1 MDITEMKQNRAGL
14 VKQARDLL
22 DKAYAEKRDMTAEE
36 ETQYEKYMTDV
47 DKIGDQIEKEERL
60 QDLEKEM
67 TKLVDEPVKP
77 DPGENR
83 NKNPYA
89 TKEYR
94 EAFNGF
100 LKNGVKGME
109 TKEIR
114 ALQVDQDIYGGYLV
128 APEQFV
134 MELIKELDNE
144 VFIRTLATTYQ
155 IDTAESLGAPAL
167 DNDPADP
174 DWTEEISE
182 ADEDSTMSIGK
193 RNLYPHPLSKL
204 IKVSRTLLRKSR
216 TGAEALVK
224 SRLAYKFGTT
234 EENAFLNGSENNSP
248 LGVFTASN
256 NGIPSSSTYDIS
268 TANTSSTPTADGL
281 INCKYALKAQYWKKA
296 VWIFHR
302 DIVKLIRKLKTGEGD
317 YIWRPGIAN
326 DAQDTI
332 LEIPYRMSEY
342 APNTIAASAYV
353 GILGDFSYYWI
364 ADALDMEIQR
374 LEEKYATTNQV
385 GFIGRK
391 ETDGM
396 PVLAAAFRRVKLG
409 S

>member
-1 MDITEMKQNRAGL
+1 MDITEMKQKRAGL

-22 DKAYAEKRDMTAEE
+22 DKAYNEKRDMSAEE
-36 ETQYEKYMTDV
+36 ETQYENYMADV

-60 QDLEKEM
+60 QGFEKEM
-67 TKLVDEPVKP
+67 TKLVDDPVKP
-77 DPGENR
+77 DPNENR
-83 NKNPYA
+83 TKNAYA

-100 LKNGVKGME
+100 LTNGVKGMDM
-109 TKEIR
+109 KEIR

-134 MELIKELDNE
+134 MELIKDLDNE
-144 VFIRTLATTYQ
+144 VFLRTLATVYTV
-155 IDTAESLGAPAL
+155 DTAESLGAPAL
-167 DNDPADP
+167 DNDPDDP

-182 ADEDSTMSIGK
+182 AEEDSTMSFGK

-216 TGAEALVK
+216 TGAEALVR

-234 EENAFLNGSENNSP
+234 EENAFLNGTGNNAP
-248 LGVFTASN
+248 LGIFTASD

-281 INCKYALKAQYWKKA
+281 INCKYALKAQYWKNA
-296 VWIFHR
+296 AWLFHR

-317 YIWRPGIAN
+317 YIWRPGIAT
-326 DAQDTI
+326 DAPDTI
-332 LEIPYRMSEY
+332 LEIPYKMSEY

-353 GILGDFSYYWI
+353 GVLGDFRYYWI
-364 ADALDMEIQR
+364 ADALDMEMQR